1 MDKQKLMIENLE
13 LCAKLIGNCA
23 NAMREMGETIAKYE
37 RDFKVIIDYA
47 EKQRAENEHLDKKLT
62 NILNGIGVVNE
73 R

>member
-13 LCAKLIGNCA
+13 LCAKLMANCA

-37 RDFKVIIDYA
+37 RDVKVIVDYA

-62 NILNGIGVVNE
+62 NILNGIGVNK
-73 R
+73 